1 MWRSHRHQK
10 NAGIKS
16 MNQTR
21 VSEYS
26 KAGATHPEGELTP
39 HPLII
44 ILTGLFAAEAEKLIA
59 PTSVPDTP
67 PSTPIISTEVVG
79 DVLIKTPDV
88 TALELPSMS
97 IVHPVVCALFQAIQH
112 IAFMCYHLLTE
123 HVPYVLVGAGTASFA
138 AAKAIR
144 EKDPK
149 AKVYYVFIMCSRF
162 TIHRRKGRRVC
173 T

>member
-1 MWRSHRHQK
+1 M
-10 NAGIKS
+10 
-16 MNQTR
+16 
-21 VSEYS
+21 
-26 KAGATHPEGELTP
+26 
-39 HPLII
+39 
-44 ILTGLFAAEAEKLIA
+44 TGLFAAEAEKLIA

-138 AAKAIR
+138 AAKSIR

-149 AKVYYVFIMCSRF
+149 AKVYYVLLCFSFCYPQEKKVLLRVYLTATFVGFTLPNNFIA
-162 TIHRRKGRRVC
+162 
-173 T
+173 